1 MQELFLSASTELD
14 LSTVT
19 APVTQLLEAVFNV
32 AIPVVG
38 AIGAI
43 FCIFL
48 GLKLAKAEEQQDR
61 EKAKT
66 ALKNAIIGFGL
77 IFVLVVA
84 LRIAMPIMT
93 EWAATSPTNTPA
105 PPAVTTE
112 PPAVT
117 T

>member
-1 MQELFLSASTELD
+1 MQGFFLSAAAELD
-14 LSTVT
+14 LTQVT

-66 ALKNAIIGFGL
+66 ALKNAIIGFAL
-77 IFVLVVA
+77 IFILVVA

-93 EWAATSPTNTPA
+93 EWAAPA
-105 PPAVTTE
+105 PAATV
-112 PPAVT
+112 
-117 T
+117 

>member
-1 MQELFLSASTELD
+1 MYGLILSTAAELD

-48 GLKLAKAEEQQDR
+48 GIKLAKAEEQQDR

-77 IFVLVVA
+77 IFILVVA

-93 EWAATSPTNTPA
+93 EWAAA
-105 PPAVTTE
+105 PPAV
-112 PPAVT
+112 AD
-117 T
+117 

>member
-1 MQELFLSASTELD
+1 MYGLILSTAAELD
-14 LSTVT
+14 LTQVT

-38 AIGAI
+38 AVGAI

-48 GLKLAKAEEQQDR
+48 GLKLSKAEEQQDR

-77 IFVLVVA
+77 IFILVVA

-93 EWAATSPTNTPA
+93 EWAAA
-105 PPAVTTE
+105 PPAT
-112 PPAVT
+112 AD
-117 T
+117 